1 MGVLPTTNSSEFGA
15 ISLWDWWQR
24 WGRKPTKMRNTT
36 PRPHTVAG
44 QGVRTTVNHSF
55 STKPNHNS
63 TCIYLGVQLL
73 GPILQCIRIFATSEC
88 FLSNPSP
95 LHSFFYKNKVYK
107 NAYT

>member
-1 MGVLPTTNSSEFGA
+1 MGSEFGA

-88 FLSNPSP
+88 FLSNRVYVIVLTLFSPAPHPSSE
-95 LHSFFYKNKVYK
+95 LI
-107 NAYT
+107 